1 MNNGL
6 FYIIEDALKNSR
18 VANYMCKKLI
28 VKRLK
33 NIIQNTSYYEQTNN
47 RNNIQVFIYDSE
59 ANNDETFLR
68 FLSGCFQKIQD
79 KRLVY
84 SSLHNVCMQAGK
96 VIIICIT
103 D

>member
-1 MNNGL
+1 MNSGL

-33 NIIQNTSYYEQTNN
+33 NIIQNTSYYKQTNS
-47 RNNIQVFIYDSE
+47 RNNIQIFVYDSE
-59 ANNDETFLR
+59 ANNNESFLR
-68 FLSGCFQKIQD
+68 FISGCLQKIQD
-79 KRLVY
+79 KKLVY
-84 SSLHNVCMQAGK
+84 SSVHNVCVQAGK